1 MDEKMLKGSATLSA
15 ETSAALATEDEAALS
30 ALSAALRERI
40 ADLENKEG
48 VVGEKL
54 GVAKRRGLLS
64 SANKCRV
71 LLQKLARRKN
81 EVKAELAAVEAR
93 LGEIEAKREI
103 REIRALTEEIEA
115 EVFPTAEDLVEMEC
129 PSFSPVYARVAKA
142 ERLGLIARVFAWMG
156 LLAGLCGA
164 LAYLLLVEFNYV
176 HFRWLDLAV
185 FGAVIVVPALIG
197 MIFGCCS
204 NRQRRMADR
213 AMETLD
219 AEMRAYEAAV
229 AEQQEIL
236 DAELVA
242 WKHENTVA
250 AVEVDGNE
258 HAAHRKT
265 LENEKQEQ
273 LKSRALGLTAKLGE
287 DKQKMIPV
295 ALACAAVALVV
306 ARRSSRKKKAAA
318 RREILRMLGYR

>member
-1 MDEKMLKGSATLSA
+1 MEEKMKTASTLL
-15 ETSAALATEDEAALS
+15 ETEDEAALGELATS
-30 ALSAALRERI
+30 LRNRI

-48 VVGEKL
+48 QVGEKL
-54 GVAKRRGLLS
+54 TVAKRRGLLS

-81 EVKAELAAVEAR
+81 EIRAELSAVEAR
-93 LGEIEAKREI
+93 LGELEAKREI
-103 REIRALTEEIEA
+103 EEIRALTEEIDA

-142 ERLGLIARVFAWMG
+142 ERMGLIARVFAWTG

-176 HFRWLDLAV
+176 HFRWLDLAL
-185 FGAVIVVPALIG
+185 FGAVVIVPALIG
-197 MIFGCCS
+197 MVFGLCS

-219 AEMRAYEAAV
+219 AEMRAYEEAV
-229 AEQQEIL
+229 AEQQAIL
-236 DAELVA
+236 DAECVA
-242 WKHENTVA
+242 WKHANTVA
-250 AVEVDGNE
+250 ATEAADAE
-258 HAAHRKT
+258 YAAHRKM
-265 LENEKQEQ
+265 LESEKQEQ
-273 LKSRALGLTAKLGE
+273 LKSRAMGLTAKLG
-287 DKQKMIPV
+287 DGKQKMIPV
-295 ALACAAVALVV
+295 AIACAAVALVV